1 MARTLLRLVLLCSF
15 LPGLAFGNY
24 TDVSV
29 LPDKSATLFVEP
41 LLTSINSGDTKH
53 LQSFVRNHFG
63 SELLNSA
70 ALHKHAEHLL
80 SIHQIQGELS
90 FHSSRDYDGFVLPEN
105 EIHLVLKT
113 AKTDLWYGV
122 IIVANEKPPHKINRL
137 RFIPARQPSN
147 VPKPPAISIEDAV
160 KELGSYAALLSKMEL
175 FSGTV
180 LLAKRDNVLYKSAFG
195 EASKRFNVANNVQTK
210 FNIGSL
216 DKMFT
221 SIAIMQLVDA
231 GKVSLT
237 DKLSKFIDDS
247 WLGAGISDKI
257 EIRHLLTHSSG
268 LGSNFLRAINA
279 WPKNRFREL
288 QDYKVVTKEETQ
300 YFEPGTKR
308 RYSNTGMFMLGV
320 VIESVTGQD
329 YFSYI
334 QDNIYDRAGM
344 TNSGAFEMNLPVA
357 NLAIGYH
364 RDSNTLIGWRNN
376 LFSHVVKGGPA
387 GGSFSTVD
395 DLHLFALALTSN
407 RLMSKTSTDSALS
420 AKPQLHSPNYG
431 FGFGVKTTPTDRI
444 VGHEGGT
451 TGINSNLDI
460 YLQQGYVSV
469 VMSNYTDGA
478 VYLMR
483 KMREI
488 LERVE

>member
-1 MARTLLRLVLLCSF
+1 MERSLFRLVLLFCF

-24 TDVSV
+24 TDVPE
-29 LPDKSATLFVEP
+29 LPDKSVTSFVKP
-41 LLTSINSGDTKH
+41 LITSINSGDTKQ
-53 LQSFVRNHFG
+53 LKPFVRDNFG
-63 SELLNSA
+63 TDLLNSMP
-70 ALHKHAEHLL
+70 LHQHVEYLL
-80 SIHQIQGELS
+80 SIHNIQGELS
-90 FHSSRDYDGFVLPEN
+90 VHSSRNYHGFALPKN

-122 IIVANEKPPHKINRL
+122 IIATNEKPPYKINRL
-137 RFIPARQPSN
+137 RFIPARRPSN
-147 VPKPPAISIEDAV
+147 VPKLPAITIDEAV
-160 KELGSYAALLSKMEL
+160 KELESYAALLSKMEL

-180 LLAKRDNVLYKSAFG
+180 LLAKRDDVLYKTAFG

-210 FNIGSL
+210 FNLASL

-221 SIAIMQLVDA
+221 SVAILQLVDA

-247 WLGAGISDKI
+247 WLGEGISDKI

-279 WPKNRFREL
+279 WPKNRFRDL
-288 QDYKVVTKEETQ
+288 KDYKVVTKEEIQ
-300 YFEPGTKR
+300 HFEPGTR
-308 RYSNTGMFMLGV
+308 NRYSNTGMFMLGV

-329 YFSYI
+329 YYSYI
-334 QDNIYDRAGM
+334 NDNIYARAGM
-344 TNSGAFEMNLPVA
+344 TDSGAFEMNQPIA

-364 RDSNTLIGWRNN
+364 RDRRNLSGWHNN

-395 DLHLFALALTSN
+395 DLHRFAMALASN
-407 RLMSKTSTDSALS
+407 RLLSKKSTDSALS
-420 AKPQLHSPNYG
+420 AKPELHSPNYG
-431 FGFGVKTTPTDRI
+431 FGFGVRFTPTDRI

-460 YLQQGYVSV
+460 YLQKGYVSV

-483 KMREI
+483 KMREL